1 MNRCISLPLV
11 RFLKTL
17 AVLFL
22 WVTSAALAPALAQTT
37 PRQFPPSAQRGM
49 LVVTAPPA
57 LLINGKPER
66 LSPGAR
72 IKGPTNM
79 MVMSAALVG
88 RAVLVN
94 YKRDV
99 QGMIHE
105 VWILTPE
112 EAQEKLTG
120 MDPVTNIVFESD
132 ASQPKTDDGKAP
144 FNQLPKYSGQ

>member
-1 MNRCISLPLV
+1 MNRCIPLPFF
-11 RFLKTL
+11 RFLMTL
-17 AVLFL
+17 AVVLL
-22 WVTSAALAPALAQTT
+22 WTSSASFAPAAAQTA
-37 PRQFPPSAQRGM
+37 PRQFPPTAQRGM
-49 LVVTAPPA
+49 LVVTAPPE

-88 RAVLVN
+88 SAVLVN

-99 QGMIHE
+99 QGMVHE

-112 EAQEKLTG
+112 EALEKRAG
-120 MDPVTNIVFESD
+120 METVTNIVFESD
-132 ASQPKTDDGKAP
+132 ASQRKTDDGKTP
-144 FNQLPKYSGQ
+144 FNQLPRYSER